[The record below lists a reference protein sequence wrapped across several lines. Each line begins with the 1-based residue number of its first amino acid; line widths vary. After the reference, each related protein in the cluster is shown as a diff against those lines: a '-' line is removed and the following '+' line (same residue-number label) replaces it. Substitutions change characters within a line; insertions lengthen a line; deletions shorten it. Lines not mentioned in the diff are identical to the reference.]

1 LETYFFLALA
11 AFLACFTGAAFA
23 AALVDFLADFLAG
36 AALAGAALAGADL
49 AGADLAGADLAGA
62 DLAGAD
68 LATAAG
74 LPEATFFLPPKTRS
88 QLAAYFSL
96 VPTRVIVTFLP
107 LLLHKMES
115 IEVESE
121 NDINIDN

>member
-1 LETYFFLALA
+1 LALA

-36 AALAGAALAGADL
+36 AALAGAALAGA
-49 AGADLAGADLAGA
+49 ALAGA

>member
-1 LETYFFLALA
+1 LALA

-36 AALAGAALAGADL
+36 AA
-49 AGADLAGADLAGA
+49 LAGA

>member
-1 LETYFFLALA
+1 LALA

-36 AALAGAALAGADL
+36 AALAGADLAGAALAGA
-49 AGADLAGADLAGA
+49 A
-62 DLAGAD
+62 